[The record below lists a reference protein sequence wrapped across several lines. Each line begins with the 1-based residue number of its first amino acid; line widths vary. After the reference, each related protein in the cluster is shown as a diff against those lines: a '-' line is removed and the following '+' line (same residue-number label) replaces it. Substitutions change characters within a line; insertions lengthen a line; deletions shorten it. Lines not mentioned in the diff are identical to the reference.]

1 MSDAK
6 VRLALAV
13 RQLAQLTCR
22 SGDIHFRYDDSAE
35 SHEGIALQKRL
46 QRDRPP
52 SYQREATVKGV
63 WRNGDVELELSG
75 RADGWDAQQ
84 HLVEEF
90 KTTRA
95 DPERLFTHLGP
106 VHLGQ
111 LKLYAALF
119 ARTDPHQARWNLNLV
134 YGNPDSGAI
143 TPYTMDASADE
154 LEAFLQRCCA
164 RLAARLVDL
173 HAHRARRD
181 ALLARLQFPFPRFRS
196 AQRALSAEV
205 YRTVRDGAALL
216 FEAPTGSGKT
226 VGALFPSLI
235 AMGEGNVDR
244 VVYLSS
250 RTTGQASAEAGMHVL
265 NTDAVLRR
273 VTVTAKAK
281 ICFMPEPVC
290 DPAIC
295 RYAKGFYDRS
305 DAAVK
310 ELLAIGTMTR
320 AAIETVA
327 RKHEICPFELS
338 LEAAVW
344 ADVVICDYNYVFD
357 PVVRLKRLAGVTGD
371 RIALL
376 IDEAHQLGDR
386 VRDALSTVFSRSV
399 LRRARAV
406 LSAGPSARRA
416 AALDRRLT
424 ELRRDLVRQRGV
436 DRDAFECRID
446 RPDALLRAADSL
458 LESLAGTHAQIQG
471 EPEATELTFALLR
484 LTRVAGWFDAERF
497 AIFLRGTGRD
507 IELDLRCIDAS
518 AAIADTL
525 NDYRAHVRFSAT
537 LSPFELTARAHGQPD
552 ARTLRLPSPFPPE
565 RLGVFVVQDVSTLY
579 RRRGATLAALVRVL
593 QTLTASRRGNY
604 LIALPSFDYLDLVAD
619 AYAAAHPLQSTVRQT
634 RGMSDAA
641 RTDFIAA
648 FRESHATDRPIVAFA
663 VLGGVF
669 TESIDLPDGALV
681 GIAVIGIGLP
691 PPSLERDAMAQL
703 IEAPF
708 GRMLAYEQPALTR
721 VVQAAGRLIR
731 RDSDRGVV
739 CLIDARYLARE
750 YRVYLPAHW
759 RPIRTTSARLAT
771 ALDGFWQPG

>member
-1 MSDAK
+1 MADVP

-22 SGDIHFRYDDSAE
+22 SGDIHFRYDDCAE

-46 QRDRPP
+46 QRDRP
-52 SYQREATVKGV
+52 SGYQREVKVVGV
-63 WRNGDVELELSG
+63 WRDGDVELELSG
-75 RADGWDAQQ
+75 RADGCDVQQ
-84 HLVEEF
+84 RLVEEF
-90 KTTRA
+90 KTTRT
-95 DPERLFTHLGP
+95 DPARLFTHLGP

-111 LKLYAALF
+111 LKLYAALL
-119 ARTDPHQARWNLNLV
+119 ARTDAQQAQWNLNLL
-134 YGNPDSGAI
+134 YCNPDSGAV
-143 TPYTMDASADE
+143 TPYATRASAEE
-154 LEAFLQRCCA
+154 LEAFLQQCCA
-164 RLAARLVDL
+164 RLAVRLADL
-173 HAHRARRD
+173 HAHRVRRD
-181 ALLARLQFPFPRFRS
+181 AKLAQLQFPFPRFRL

-235 AMGEGNVDR
+235 AMGQGSVDR
-244 VVYLSS
+244 LVFLSS

-265 NTDAVLRR
+265 GTDAVIRR

-295 RYAKGFYDRS
+295 RFAKGFYDRS
-305 DAAVK
+305 DAAVTQ
-310 ELLAIGTMTR
+310 LLATGTMTR
-320 AAIETVA
+320 AAIEEVA
-327 RKHEICPFELS
+327 RAHDVCPFELS

-399 LRRARAV
+399 LRRARPV
-406 LSAGPSARRA
+406 LAAGLPTRRA
-416 AALDRRLT
+416 SALDRRLT
-424 ELRRDLVRQRGV
+424 ELRREVVRQRGV
-436 DRDAFECRID
+436 DRAAFECRID
-446 RPDALLRAADSL
+446 VPDALLRAADAL
-458 LESLAGTHAQIQG
+458 LESLVGVHAHAQP
-471 EPEATELTFALLR
+471 EPEVTELTFALLR
-484 LTRVAGWFDAERF
+484 LTRVAAWFDAGRF
-497 AIFLRGTGRD
+497 ATFLRGNGRD

-525 NDYRAHVRFSAT
+525 KEYRAHVRFSAT

-565 RLGVFVVQDVSTLY
+565 RLGVFVVPDVSTLY
-579 RRRGATLAALVRVL
+579 RRRGATLAALVRVVH
-593 QTLTASRRGNY
+593 TLIESRRGNY
-604 LIALPSFDYLDLVAD
+604 LIALPSFDYLDLVA
-619 AYAAAHPLQSTVRQT
+619 AGYAAAHPQQPIVRQT
-634 RGMSDAA
+634 RGMTDAA
-641 RTDFIAA
+641 RADFIAA
-648 FRESHATDRPIVAFA
+648 FHASDRAIVGFA

-669 TESIDLPDGALV
+669 TESIDLPDGALI
-681 GIAVIGIGLP
+681 GIAVVGIGLP
-691 PPSLERDAMAQL
+691 PPTLERDAMAQL
-703 IEAPF
+703 IDAPF

-750 YRVYLPAHW
+750 YRAYLPTHW
-759 RPIRTTSARLAT
+759 RPIRTSSSQLASALA
-771 ALDGFWQPG
+771 GFWKAG